1 MNDIGINVGYRI
13 LKYYLWQQ
21 FFFRFQVKRE
31 KEKLS
36 YHKLSRALKEFEEE
50 KPTLQQK
57 HLFDCDFTIFD
68 LETTGFFPEVGDE
81 IISIGA
87 VKVKEGKVQRKDTFY
102 QVINPLQTVSRDT
115 KRFTGLRR
123 KDFLNGVTL
132 PIGLERFI
140 EFSKGTILV
149 AHPASFD
156 INFLQKRIYKW
167 QLPSFD
173 PEYVDSF
180 SLANGLLERDDCY
193 LDALVKRFDI
203 NYRTRHH
210 ALNDAIMTAE
220 IFEEL
225 LKICYQQEVH
235 TIRGLNEFILEETS
249 SGF

>member
-1 MNDIGINVGYRI
+1 MNNIGINVGYRI

-21 FFFRFQVKRE
+21 FIFRFQVKKE

-36 YHKLSRALKEFEEE
+36 YHKLSRTLKEFEEE

-57 HLFDCDFTIFD
+57 HLFDCTFTIFD

-87 VKVKEGKVQRKDTFY
+87 IKVKEGEVQSQDTFY
-102 QVINPLQTVSRDT
+102 QVIDPLQTVSGHT

-123 KDFLNGVTL
+123 KDFMNGVTL
-132 PIGLERFI
+132 PVGLERFL

-156 INFLQKRIYKW
+156 INFLQKRIDKW
-167 QLPSFD
+167 QLPSFN

-180 SLANGLLERDDCY
+180 SLANGLMDKDDCY
-193 LDALVKRFDI
+193 LDVLVKMFDI
-203 NYRTRHH
+203 DHRARHH

-220 IFEEL
+220 IFEKL
-225 LKICYQQEVH
+225 LKICYKQEVH
-235 TIRGLNEFILEETS
+235 TIRGLKEFIGEEIHP
-249 SGF
+249 GP